1 MYTLAIYLYAWAVRL
16 VSPFHKKAGRMVRG
30 QRQTWSRL
38 RSEIEPGGRYIWFH
52 ASSLGEFEQG
62 RPMMEEIRRRH
73 PQYKILLTF
82 FSPSGYEV
90 RKDYPGADVICYLPF
105 DTKRNVRRFLELTRP
120 EMAVFIKYEF
130 WNNYLTAL
138 KRRGVPTYI
147 ISAIFRKNQLFFRWY
162 GAGYRK
168 VLGCFD
174 RLFVQDAPSAELLS
188 RYGITNVSV
197 CGDTRF
203 DRVTEVRSRAKAI
216 PEIETFT
223 AAAGEVPARTLV
235 AGSSWPPDE
244 ALFIPYFNAH
254 PELKLIIAPHEIHEE
269 HLRAIEAQLQRP
281 SVRLS
286 RAGVQGIEG
295 KDCVI
300 IDCFGLLSSV
310 YRYGQ
315 AAYIGGGFGA
325 GIHNVLEAAV
335 YGMPVVFGPNYRKFK
350 EARDLIAAG
359 GGFSVATP
367 EAFAARMDEW
377 LTYGEALAAAGA
389 CAAGYVEA
397 SVGATEKI
405 LRELEGGALF
415 EKGV

>member
-1 MYTLAIYLYAWAVRL
+1 MYTLAIYLYAGAVKL
-16 VSPFHKKAGRMVRG
+16 VSLFHGKAARMVRG
-30 QRQTWSRL
+30 QRQTWQCL
-38 RSEIEPGGRYIWFH
+38 RSEIEPGGRYLWFH

-62 RPMMEEIRRRH
+62 RPMMEEIKRRY

-90 RKDYPGADVICYLPF
+90 RKNYPGADVICYLPF
-105 DTKRNVRRFLELTRP
+105 DTKRNVRRFLDAVRP

-130 WNNYLTAL
+130 WSHYLTAL
-138 KRRGVPTYI
+138 KRRGIPTYI
-147 ISAIFRKNQLFFRWY
+147 VSAIFRKNQLFFRWY

-174 RLFVQDAPSAELLS
+174 RLFVQDAPSAELLG
-188 RYGITNVSV
+188 RYGVTNVSV

-203 DRVTEVRSRAKAI
+203 DRVTEVRSQAKAI
-216 PEIETFT
+216 PEIEKFT
-223 AAAGEVPARTLV
+223 AVHGDTPGLTLV
-235 AGSSWPPDE
+235 AGSSWPQDE
-244 ALFIPYFNAH
+244 ALLIPYFNAH

-281 SVRLS
+281 FVRLS
-286 RAGVQGIEG
+286 QVGVLGVEG

-315 AAYIGGGFGA
+315 VAYIGGGFGA

-335 YGMPVVFGPNYRKFK
+335 YGMPVVFGPNYAKFK

-367 EAFAARMDEW
+367 GAFAARMDEW
-377 LTYGEALAAAGA
+377 LTYREALAAAGES
-389 CAAGYVEA
+389 AGNYVRG
-397 SVGATEKI
+397 SIGATEKI
-405 LRELEGGALF
+405 MGEIGARFLL
-415 EKGV
+415 